1 MRIASY
7 NVENLFERAKVM
19 NLENWTEGKPVLND
33 YAALNAL
40 LGEQIY
46 TDVAKEKMVALM
58 QSLGLE
64 ASDTGPFV
72 LLRRNR
78 GALLK
83 RPKTGG
89 IEITASGRSDWV
101 GSLELLRGPIN
112 HVAIQNTARVI
123 HHLNA
128 DVLALI
134 EAENRTALVN
144 FNEQVLSTHH
154 EADESDAV
162 EGGAYAHVMLIDGN
176 DERGIDV
183 GLMTRA
189 GFPIGLMRSHVDD
202 RSAQNQRIFSRDCPE
217 YEIETPQGEHI
228 TLLINHL
235 KSKGFG
241 TPASSNAKRLLQA
254 QRIKEIVETLQAEGK
269 ELIAVVGD
277 FNDTPDSAALQPL
290 LSMTKLRD
298 VATHPKFDD
307 GGRPGTFG
315 ACTASNKIDY
325 LLLSP
330 ALWARVK
337 AGCISRIGVWPGVR
351 PAKWP
356 VLATLTVPA
365 EAASDHAA
373 IWCDL
378 DF

>member
-19 NLENWTEGKPVLND
+19 NLENWAEGKPVLND

-40 LGEQIY
+40 LGEQTY
-46 TDVAKEKMVALM
+46 TDAAKEKMVALM

-89 IEITASGRSDWV
+89 IEITASGRNDWV

-123 HHLNA
+123 QHLNA

-134 EAENRTALVN
+134 EAENRTALLN
-144 FNEQVLSTHH
+144 FNEQVLSAHH
-154 EADESDAV
+154 EVDESDAV
-162 EGGAYAHVMLIDGN
+162 EGGAYEHVMLIDGN

-189 GFPIGLMRSHVDD
+189 GYPIGLMRSHVDD
-202 RSAQNQRIFSRDCPE
+202 RSTKNQRIFSRDCPE
-217 YEIETPQGEHI
+217 YEIETPQGERI

-241 TPASSNAKRLLQA
+241 TPASSNAKRLLQT

-269 ELIAVVGD
+269 TLIAVVGD

-290 LSMTKLRD
+290 LSMTELRD
-298 VATHPKFDD
+298 IATHPQFDD

-315 ACTASNKIDY
+315 ACTAANKIDY

-337 AGCISRIGVWPGVR
+337 AGGISRIGVWPGVR

-356 VLATLTVPA
+356 VLATLTAPA

-378 DF
+378 DL

>member
-19 NLENWTEGKPVLND
+19 NLENWAEGKPVLND
-33 YAALNAL
+33 YAALSAL

-46 TDVAKEKMVALM
+46 TGAAKEKMSALM

-64 ASDTGPFV
+64 KADTGPFV

-83 RPKTGG
+83 RPKAGG
-89 IEITASGRSDWV
+89 IEITANGRNDWV

-123 HHLNA
+123 NHVNA
-128 DVLALI
+128 AILALV
-134 EAENRTALVN
+134 EAENRTALLN
-144 FNEQVLSTHH
+144 FNEQVLAANQ
-154 EADESDAV
+154 EPQALDAV
-162 EGGAYAHVMLIDGN
+162 AGIAYEHVMLIDGN

-183 GLMTRA
+183 GVMTRA

-202 RSAQNQRIFSRDCPE
+202 RNAQNNRIFSRDCPE
-217 YEIETPQGEHI
+217 YDIETPQGEHI

-241 TPASSNAKRLLQA
+241 TPASSNARRLLQA
-254 QRIKEIVETLQAEGK
+254 QRVKEIYEALRAEGK

-290 LSMTKLRD
+290 LSITELRD
-298 VATHPKFDD
+298 VATHPAFDD

-315 ACTASNKIDY
+315 ACTAANKIDY

-337 AGCISRIGVWPGVR
+337 AGGISRIGVWPGVR

>member
-19 NLENWTEGKPVLND
+19 NLENWAEGKPVLND

-40 LGEQIY
+40 LGEQTY
-46 TDVAKEKMVALM
+46 TDAAKEKMVALM

-89 IEITASGRSDWV
+89 IEITANGRNDWV

-123 HHLNA
+123 NHLNA

-144 FNEQVLSTHH
+144 FNEQVLVANH
-154 EADESDAV
+154 EPQEFDAV
-162 EGGAYAHVMLIDGN
+162 KGVAYEHVMLIDGN

-183 GLMTRA
+183 GVMTRA

-202 RSAQNQRIFSRDCPE
+202 RGPQNQRIFSRDCPA
-217 YEIETPQGEHI
+217 YEIETPQGQRI

-241 TPASSNAKRLLQA
+241 TPASSNARRLLQA
-254 QRIKEIVETLQAEGK
+254 QRIKEIYETLRAEGK

-290 LSMTKLRD
+290 LSITELRD
-298 VATHPKFDD
+298 VATHPVFDD

-315 ACTASNKIDY
+315 ACTAANKIDY

-330 ALWARVK
+330 ALWERVK
-337 AGCISRIGVWPGVR
+337 AGGISRIGVWPGVR